1 MEKIVIKDHHI
12 YKIVYKRPIDDVKV
26 DKEFVVATSN
36 LNAEWKGSHKYNISR
51 NLITSSS
58 LYKNKVF

>member
-12 YKIVYKRPIDDVKV
+12 YRIVFKRHIDDVKV
-26 DKEFVVATSN
+26 DKEFVLATSN
-36 LNAEWKGSHKYNISR
+36 LNAEWKVSDKYNISR

-58 LYKNKVF
+58 LYKSKVF